1 MDYLTART
9 ARISEYALWGRER
22 KRMTPTDESV
32 LTSTPEF
39 TREYLSLSQIMA
51 TAIDS
56 PMVISYYDSDGRHYQ
71 PCLREPSMKR
81 ELVIVTMYPI
91 IGPSKTLKLTWQGH
105 GVLVDGS
112 GIEYR
117 ITTPNAKEMSSC
129 WRAMARFEDEIMGVE

>member
-1 MDYLTART
+1 
-9 ARISEYALWGRER
+9 
-22 KRMTPTDESV
+22 MTPTDESV
-32 LTSTPEF
+32 LTSTPAL

-56 PMVISYYDSDGRHYQ
+56 PLIIRWYDPSGDGTHYQ
-71 PCLREPSMKR
+71 PCLREPSMKKD
-81 ELVIVTMYPI
+81 VVTISIYPVV
-91 IGPSKTLKLTWQGH
+91 GESKTIKLTWQGH
-105 GVLVDGS
+105 GVLVDGL